1 MHVAAS
7 VGYRVL
13 LVGASWVNGFN
24 WTSFGYVFLLLVHV
38 GICPVPI
45 SIPGAGQSNISK
57 AQCYTFW
64 GIAVGWSLAACTA
77 QVTFMFVGVPSAWRE
92 AFGWVQLQDCEWESN
107 LPTPT
112 RCCFCPPPALTQLAQ
127 TPRAPRREWCQDS
140 RDWLTDSVPTIPL
153 FSPFFALRDTVQS
166 QDAILRFV
174 SSAGVQLALLAC
186 TVAAISAVRSAL
198 SSQANPYPIPRF

>member
-45 SIPGAGQSNISK
+45 SIPGAGGGWGQSNISK

-64 GIAVGWSLAACTA
+64 GIAVGWSIAACTA

-112 RCCFCPPPALTQLAQ
+112 SPPPAAASA
-127 TPRAPRREWCQDS
+127 R
-140 RDWLTDSVPTIPL
+140 PL
-153 FSPFFALRDTVQS
+153 P
-166 QDAILRFV
+166 
-174 SSAGVQLALLAC
+174 
-186 TVAAISAVRSAL
+186 
-198 SSQANPYPIPRF
+198 